1 MTSLTIAM
9 LDYGAGN
16 LTSVITAFEAAGA
29 APRVAGSPAELSSAA
44 AIVVPGVG
52 HFDATAA
59 LDEGWRDAVLDAAR
73 HGTPIFGICLGMQWL
88 FEGSEEA
95 PGIRGLGL
103 LEGRSAR
110 LSGDVKVPHVGWNTI
125 EFEAGRPPLVA
136 GVEPSAYAY
145 FTHAYA
151 APVVP
156 GVVGTTVHGH
166 RFASVVARRNVY
178 GVQFHPEKSGR
189 TGLQILRNFLGIAKG
204 R

>member
-1 MTSLTIAM
+1 M

-16 LTSVITAFEAAGA
+16 LASVIKAFEAAGA
-29 APRVAGSPAELSSAA
+29 TLRVAGSAAELADAA

-59 LDEGWRDAVLDAAR
+59 LDERWRAAVLDSAR
-73 HGTPIFGICLGMQWL
+73 HGRPILGICLGMQWL

-95 PGIRGLGL
+95 PAVPGLGL

-110 LSGDVKVPHVGWNTI
+110 LTGDVKVPHVGWNTI
-125 EFEAGRPPLVA
+125 EFEAGRPPLVS
-136 GVEPSAYAY
+136 GLEPSAYAY

-151 APVVP
+151 APVVT
-156 GVVGTTVHGH
+156 GVVATTVHGQ

-189 TGLQILRNFLGIAKG
+189 TGLQILRNFVDIAKG
-204 R
+204 S

>member
-1 MTSLTIAM
+1 M

-16 LTSVITAFEAAGA
+16 LAWVSKAFEEAGA
-29 APRVAGSPAELSSAA
+29 TLRVAGSAAELADAA

-59 LDEGWRDAVLDAAR
+59 LDERWRAAVLDAAR
-73 HGTPIFGICLGMQWL
+73 HGRPILGICLGMQWL

-95 PGIRGLGL
+95 PAVPGLGL

-110 LSGDVKVPHVGWNTI
+110 LTGDVKVPHVGWNTI
-125 EFEAGRPPLVA
+125 EFEAGRPPLVS
-136 GVEPSAYAY
+136 GLEPSAYAY

-151 APVVP
+151 APVVT
-156 GVVGTTVHGH
+156 GVVATTVHGQ

-189 TGLQILRNFLGIAKG
+189 TGLQILRNFVDIAKG
-204 R
+204 S